1 MKLFCLRAIVVAAT
15 LAGSAYPGH
24 ASDDDY
30 IDDFIVNGVPAAQ
43 GTWPWQVRIL
53 AGPDDRKGFCG
64 GSLIRPR
71 WVLTAAHCLQG
82 RTNVAVGY
90 GSVKLS
96 DLSVVAGERIIIHPL
111 YGAPPL
117 MLESSAAQ
125 VEQVEQVEA
134 KSAASMTRQK
144 HDLPPSP
151 KTDVALIRLAEP
163 LDLPTIALADRSLDE
178 RLNVAGAKTVVIGW
192 GATYEY
198 KNQKVIKA
206 LYDKFDAAALQSIIN
221 SPRVKIP
228 EELRQAEVEIVDREL
243 CRQVYGSAS
252 RIYDTEVCAGV
263 AGSGRDSCQGDSG
276 GPLAVKDPE
285 TLGYVQ
291 LGVVSWGKQC
301 GHPMLPGIY
310 ARVGSFHDWIT
321 STVGEE

>member
-1 MKLFCLRAIVVAAT
+1 MKPFCLRAIVVAAT
-15 LAGSAYPGH
+15 LAGLSYPGH
-24 ASDDDY
+24 AADDDY

-43 GTWPWQVRIL
+43 GSWPWQVRIL

-82 RTNVAVGY
+82 RTKVAVGY

-96 DLSVVAGERIIIHPL
+96 DLSVVAGDRIVIHPL

-117 MLESSAAQ
+117 MLESPA
-125 VEQVEQVEA
+125 VPVEQVEA
-134 KSAASMTRQK
+134 KSAASMARLKQ
-144 HDLPPSP
+144 DLPPSP

-163 LDLPTIALADRSLDE
+163 LDLPTVALADKSLDE

-192 GATYEY
+192 GATFEY
-198 KNQKVIKA
+198 KNEKVIKA

-228 EELRQAEVEIVDREL
+228 DELRQAEVEIVDREL
-243 CRQVYGSAS
+243 CRQVYGPAS

-276 GPLAVKDPE
+276 GPLAVRDPE
-285 TLGYVQ
+285 TQDYVQ

-310 ARVGSFHDWIT
+310 ARVGSFHEWIT
-321 STVGEE
+321 STVDEE